1 MRMTLSRVLIGVGVL
16 VFVLGIG
23 TLEVLSQRV
32 RVDPAATAPHRAA
45 GGAPEPSWDSLAP
58 RDDLLSL
65 DADRATDS
73 EAPTLEVDGARKG
86 AAQVGR
92 LTVLEVN
99 QKDRRL
105 LSLNARGQ
113 VLAAE
118 VSNEAMV
125 ITEDRKAADLGLV
138 KPGDIVR
145 VEASQGQIHKIVV
158 LRAAWQEITS
168 QER

>member
-1 MRMTLSRVLIGVGVL
+1 MRITWSRVLIGVGVL
-16 VFVLGIG
+16 VFLLGIG

-32 RVDPAATAPHRAA
+32 RVDPAATALRAA

-65 DADRATDS
+65 EADRATDS
-73 EAPTLEVDGARKG
+73 EAATPGVEGARQG
-86 AAQVGR
+86 ASPVGR

-105 LSLNARGQ
+105 SLNARGRI
-113 VLAAE
+113 LAAE
-118 VSNEAMV
+118 VSNEAVV
-125 ITEDRKAADLGLV
+125 IMEDRKAADLGLV
-138 KPGDIVR
+138 KPGDIVS
-145 VEASQGQIHKIVV
+145 VEASEGQIHKIVV
-158 LRAAWQEITS
+158 LRPAWQEITS

>member
-32 RVDPAATAPHRAA
+32 RVDPAATAHRAA

-105 LSLNARGQ
+105 LSLNARGR

-118 VSNEAMV
+118 VSNEAVV